1 MSSPFAY
8 LAAATRKARREANK
22 CMKDYYS
29 RVLDDTFLQSLGT
42 YNDAYMHF
50 YKIECRNAVE
60 DIKYMKIMKDAIQDD
75 LEELLGI
82 EPKEVPGFFITIRP
96 DDTKCNFIDFKDKCL
111 KLVQR
116 TCFKEYAL
124 SFEQKG
130 TSPEDL
136 GKGFHCHIVAKMKQR
151 SKGEALRDITSSF
164 KTWIDQGMI
173 APNCIDVCIT
183 KNPEELVNRYL
194 IAYDSDDEH
203 KALTKSWDD
212 LWRQHNEVL
221 PLYAQK
227 LLTPP

>member
-1 MSSPFAY
+1 MASPFAFLRSATAKAHKTATK
-8 LAAATRKARREANK
+8 LADGQFNSLINPDEWNELYEQSFKIACNGTLHEIRR
-22 CMKDYYS
+22 MKK
-29 RVLDDTFLQSLGT
+29 
-42 YNDAYMHF
+42 M
-50 YKIECRNAVE
+50 KEIIE
-60 DIKYMKIMKDAIQDD
+60 
-75 LEELLGI
+75 EEFNELMGI
-82 EPKEVPGFFITIRP
+82 ETKEVPGFFITIRP

-203 KALTKSWDD
+203 KTLTKSWDD

-221 PLYAQK
+221 PLYTQK